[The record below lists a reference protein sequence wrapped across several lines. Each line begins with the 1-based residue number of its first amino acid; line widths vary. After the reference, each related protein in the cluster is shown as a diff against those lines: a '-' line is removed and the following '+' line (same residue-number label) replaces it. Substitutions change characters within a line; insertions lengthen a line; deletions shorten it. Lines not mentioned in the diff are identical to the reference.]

1 MLGAIALLALG
12 GLGQAAYLDKRQ
24 ATSTTASSS
33 SSTVPQ
39 YFQISPEI
47 WAGMFTAREAGKS
60 LLMVLRPNCYW
71 PGSFLGPEQP
81 CAIWSI
87 GFIHA

>member
-1 MLGAIALLALG
+1 MLGAIMILALC
-12 GLGQAAYLDKRQ
+12 GLGQAANLNRKQ

-47 WAGMFTAREAGKS
+47 WAGVFLARKACDR
-60 LLMVLRPNCYW
+60 LLMGSRPNCYW
-71 PGSFLGPEQP
+71 QGSFPGPEQP

>member
-1 MLGAIALLALG
+1 MLGEIAILALG
-12 GLGQAAYLDKRQ
+12 GLGQAAYLDRKQ

-47 WAGMFTAREAGKS
+47 WAGMFLARKAGNP
-60 LLMVLRPNCYW
+60 LLMVSRPNCYW
-71 PGSFLGPEQP
+71 PGSFPGPE
-81 CAIWSI
+81 
-87 GFIHA
+87 